1 MGEEHIE
8 YKYKGA
14 MQKLE
19 GQLSQMAAQRMTA
32 EDDFAARQKQ
42 EQERADKYRAKYES
56 VKQHVKTLEMQKTE
70 YTRVNEQLRQQNN
83 QFRAMIT
90 QLQNQLRA
98 MQNQSVPQNQMMGQA
113 DPYGQMGG
121 AHGHGSV
128 HSGNSDMDAM
138 SHNMHNM
145 ANAHGHGHPHGN
157 GNGNNPMM
165 NDHARDPFGQG
176 HGQAQGH
183 GHRGQ
188 GGGLGLGG
196 GGFGNGMNGSMR
208 NVNEREAANVSGS
221 MADLGAGSSLNNLN
235 SGLVPSAQ
243 RELWGKRTKVISDKG
258 TKKRILVEWHFVTSD
273 GQSHTVVLQ
282 HTQDTKP
289 KTRRM
294 LWVDGSEKYNNKSSA
309 SSFRVEIDK
318 DVVVV
323 SIDQLDHYQYRLTV
337 NNASYED
344 AFALWQATQQ
354 PQAQQR

>member
-128 HSGNSDMDAM
+128 HSGSSDMDAM

-208 NVNEREAANVSGS
+208 NVNEREAPNVSGS